1 MIDCSSDNIAN
12 MKIKEFINEFEQ
24 IIPVRQAEDFDN
36 VGLLCGNPDREIT
49 GILIAHDALEN
60 VIDEAIGKKL
70 NFVFFSFS
78 MRKEFDDVSPFWEN
92 FIIPS

>member
-1 MIDCSSDNIAN
+1 

-70 NFVFFSFS
+70 NFRTEQMVGLKNRRL
-78 MRKEFDDVSPFWEN
+78 RKLN
-92 FIIPS
+92 R